1 MNFAQSYFKITKNMD
16 CPFYAAG
23 DTFKVMGRSIS
34 LLGKPTCL
42 TLMGDVTEALVTCQG
57 TSSPKT
63 GLKLKHTFTCGG
75 YASGCCGQIQ
85 MEYGRETGAV
95 ADETCVSAETSAST
109 TLALEL
115 FNFSIF
121 KTLQKSELDEI
132 ASYFKTADFR
142 KNDIIL
148 RKGERGDKFFVILS
162 GKVDIIGDYGLVITS
177 LGRGEV
183 FGEMS
188 LLTGNPVSAKAR
200 AAEDTNA
207 IFMHGNYFRMILSR
221 LSPLQQYFNRLLVK
235 RLAQSNRA
243 RSKEAAA
250 GMTGSISEI
259 SAQELLQALNMSQ
272 KTGIL
277 TLTLPGG
284 TARILLRDGQLIQA
298 RYGNQSG
305 QEAVFNIL
313 RENRGDFKFK
323 PGLQPKDMDMPKIGE
338 FMFLLMEG
346 MRRMDDADAPA
357 AEPEEGEGEGEDL
370 LRFDD

>member
-1 MNFAQSYFKITKNMD
+1 MNFAQSHFKITKNMD
-16 CPFYAAG
+16 CPFYVVG
-23 DTFKVMGRSIS
+23 DTFTVMGRSIS

-42 TLMGDVTEALVTCQG
+42 TLMGDVTEVLVSCQG
-57 TSSPKT
+57 ASSPKT
-63 GLKLKHTFTCGG
+63 GPRRKHTFTCGG

-95 ADETCVSAETSAST
+95 ADETCMSAETSTSS
-109 TLALEL
+109 TLAREL

-121 KTLQKSELDEI
+121 KTLQKSELNEI
-132 ASYFKTADFR
+132 ASYFKITDFR
-142 KNDIIL
+142 ENDIIL

-188 LLTGNPVSAKAR
+188 LLTGNPVSAKVR
-200 AAEDTNA
+200 AAEETKT
-207 IFMHGNYFRMILSR
+207 ISMHGNYFRMVLSR
-221 LSPLQQYFNRLLVK
+221 FSPLQQYFNRLLVK
-235 RLAQSNRA
+235 RLSQSNIA

-259 SAQELLQALNMSQ
+259 SAPELLQALNMSQ

-277 TLTLPGG
+277 TLTLPRG
-284 TARILLRDGQLIQA
+284 TARILLQDGQLIQA
-298 RYGNQSG
+298 RYGDWTG

-313 RENRGDFKFK
+313 REKHGDFKFK

-346 MRRMDDADAPA
+346 MRRMDDADTPD

>member
-1 MNFAQSYFKITKNMD
+1 MNFAQSYFKITKNLD

-42 TLMGDVTEALVTCQG
+42 TLMSDITEVLVSFHGVTP
-57 TSSPKT
+57 PKA
-63 GLKLKHTFTCGG
+63 GPKRKYTFTCGG
-75 YASGCCGQIQ
+75 YASGCCGQVQ
-85 MEYGRETGAV
+85 MEYTQETGAV
-95 ADETCVSAETSAST
+95 ADEACLGAEAST
-109 TLALEL
+109 VSKLAREL

-121 KTLQKSELDEI
+121 KTLQNSELDEI
-132 ASYFKTADFR
+132 ASYFKTADFH

-148 RKGERGDKFFVILS
+148 RKGERGDKFFVVLS
-162 GKVDIIGDYGLVITS
+162 GKVDIVGDYGLVITS

-188 LLTGNPVSAKAR
+188 LLTGSPVSAKVR
-200 AAEDTNA
+200 AAEETKT
-207 IFMHGNYFRMILSR
+207 IYMHGNYFRMILSR
-221 LSPLQQYFNRLLVK
+221 FSPLQQYFNRLLVK
-235 RLAQSNRA
+235 RLAQSNLA
-243 RSKEAAA
+243 RSKEVAA

-259 SAQELLQALNMSQ
+259 SAPELLQALNMSQ

-298 RYGNQSG
+298 RYGDWTAE
-305 QEAVFNIL
+305 EAVFNIL
-313 RENRGDFKFK
+313 REKRGDFKFK
-323 PGLQPKDMDMPKIGE
+323 PGLQPKDMELPKIGE

-346 MRRMDDADAPA
+346 MRRMDDADAPDE
-357 AEPEEGEGEGEDL
+357 EPDEGEDL
-370 LRFDD
+370 LQFDD